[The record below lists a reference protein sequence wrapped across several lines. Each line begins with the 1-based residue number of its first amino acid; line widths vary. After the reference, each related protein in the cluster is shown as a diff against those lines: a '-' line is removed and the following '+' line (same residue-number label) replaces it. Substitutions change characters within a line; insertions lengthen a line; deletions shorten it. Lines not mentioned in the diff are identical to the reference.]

1 MKGEKQPVMDEG
13 MIGGQRRRGK
23 EALQKCLFYVM
34 AISLLYLM

>member
-23 EALQKCLFYVM
+23 EALQKCSFYVM

>member
-13 MIGGQRRRGK
+13 MIGGQRRGK
-23 EALQKCLFYVM
+23 EALQKCSFYVM